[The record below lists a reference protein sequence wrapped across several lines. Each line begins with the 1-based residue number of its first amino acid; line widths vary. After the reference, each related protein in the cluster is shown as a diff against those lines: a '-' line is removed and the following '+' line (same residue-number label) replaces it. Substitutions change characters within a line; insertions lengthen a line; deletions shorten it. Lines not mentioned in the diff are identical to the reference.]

1 MLQLDPDIERYILEN
16 SSPEDELLTAITR
29 STYLKTP
36 YPQMMSGHL
45 LGLLLEFIVQIKA
58 PAAIL
63 EIGTFTGYGTI
74 RLARKLP
81 ADGKVITLE
90 KDDEQIPGIRENL
103 KAAGL
108 SNRVTLIHGNALK
121 VIPEIPGTFDMVFID
136 GNKPEYP
143 DYYKLVREKLNKG
156 AVIIADNTLWGGKV
170 SLPQH
175 KMDAATKGIHQFNKL
190 VLRDQEVSVVILP
203 IRDGISLIHYQ
214 E

>member
-1 MLQLDPDIERYILEN
+1 MLPLDPDINRYILEN
-16 SSPEDELLTAITR
+16 SSREDDLLAAITR
-29 STYLKTP
+29 STYLKTT

-58 PAAIL
+58 PITVL

-81 ADGKVITLE
+81 AEGKVFTLE

-108 SNRVTLIHGNALK
+108 STRVTLIQGDALK

-136 GNKPEYP
+136 GDKQEYP
-143 DYYKLVREKLNKG
+143 DYYKMIRQKLNKG

-170 SLPQH
+170 SLPQY
-175 KMDAATKGIHQFNKL
+175 KMDAATKSVHQFNKL
-190 VLRDQEVSVVILP
+190 VHQDQEVSVVILP
-203 IRDGISLIHYQ
+203 VRDGISLIHYQ